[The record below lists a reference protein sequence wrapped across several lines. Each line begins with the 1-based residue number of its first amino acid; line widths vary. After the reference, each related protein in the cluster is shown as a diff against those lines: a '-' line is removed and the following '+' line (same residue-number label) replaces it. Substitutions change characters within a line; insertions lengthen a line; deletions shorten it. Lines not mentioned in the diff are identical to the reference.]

1 MLDPSSGVPLEL
13 PLELPL
19 EPRTVDAA
27 AAAHSPRTAAS
38 MTAAAARSPRHPRHP
53 DLRPPNKRRGL
64 ASRSPPHQPRKLR
77 FATSTIFARP

>member
-27 AAAHSPRTAAS
+27 AAAHSPRTAAAAVARSPRTAAS
-38 MTAAAARSPRHPRHP
+38 MTAAAARIPRHPRHP
-53 DLRPPNKRRGL
+53 DLRPTKQTTWPC
-64 ASRSPPHQPRKLR
+64 QP
-77 FATSTIFARP
+77 